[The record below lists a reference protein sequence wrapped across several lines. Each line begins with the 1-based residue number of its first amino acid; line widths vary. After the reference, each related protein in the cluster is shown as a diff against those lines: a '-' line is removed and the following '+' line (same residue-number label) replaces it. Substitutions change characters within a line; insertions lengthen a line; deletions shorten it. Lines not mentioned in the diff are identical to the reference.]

1 MKTRA
6 WSTAVMLLGVV
17 ALAPTVWGATST
29 RSFTND
35 SRGSHPNTVT
45 GNNSQITVDLSA
57 LPDGTQ
63 VYRAIFVHNRGG
75 HNGTASSANQPL
87 RIEAGDDPGNWL
99 PTLGPR
105 HLYIDCTAAA
115 QRAVQA
121 VPKQLVLNMVSF
133 PGFSFSAGVRVD
145 VVCDQP
151 VVNAVAA
158 LTNITAVHADGD
170 TMVTW
175 TERDQL
181 LPDPNSTVGQYEAAE
196 ATFDSP
202 DVIRYRIYRHNQPI
216 DATTVRTAELVDEIN
231 PLSAWNPYYYGHY
244 WRNNDSQIVPRLP
257 VADEV
262 LAAVD
267 QGIYVRRA
275 QGAASAYYAVS
286 LAVNGEEDLSNW
298 TAGQNTTTSAVAEAV
313 GTGMVLLRV
322 KQLDTTFMYVSNA
335 DLYYYIRWDCPPYYN
350 IPSHAFDYLV
360 AVPGVTVDPR
370 PVDVALHCWGATLNG
385 GFGWWYEADKGSLLV
400 STNMKPYDWW
410 TAYHDNYGTVR
421 PFTDLDGNGGGRVR
435 NYPQKRILSFLNDF
449 VKQNY
454 SVDDNRI
461 LVTGSSMGG
470 AGCIMW
476 GARAASSFAYAN
488 GWVGVYIPRET
499 PQFKGSFEGVY
510 GNDTYDCEYEDTGL
524 AAFDYWDSAQFILSD
539 PGQEVPYLCFA
550 NGKNDSAIGWP
561 QAYTF
566 VNSLITARQPFKF
579 KWGQNGHGERAS
591 LPAGGDRY
599 IGIIIKKNVT
609 LPAFTNCSLDD
620 NMGNGDPADGDPSG
634 NLNAYSLWETDT
646 TVDQADRWEATIYL
660 RDTSPLDT
668 CAVDLTPRRC
678 QTFSTPLGTQV
689 DWTNTNVTTSQ
700 QVGSGTAAAD
710 QWGLVTLTG
719 ITMSKDRNR
728 IVIVE
733 SGGPVLPVVT
743 IQATDANAA
752 EELQDTGTFTVSR
765 DQTSG
770 NLVVYYSVG
779 GTAEAGD
786 YEETLSGQVTILDGQ
801 PSATITITP
810 VDDGEVEGNET
821 VVLTLTAD
829 AAYTIG
835 SPSSDTVTIADND
848 GGGPPE
854 IFDVTRDNGINC
866 ADSYDNQGAAG
877 DVRTAKWG
885 CDESY
890 IMDFD
895 TAAITSFMGS
905 NPISDYNFTLYIMP
919 SSGWPVSSVSVDL
932 QTINTNDDWAEGD
945 DMQRFNSFGWTEG
958 TPAATGEYAQTY
970 HIGGALDPNNCIAW
984 TREDG
989 TPESLFKYLPAN
1001 FTNSVSLTGSSADHG
1016 SYISVALDENLVND
1030 LLNNAKNRGLRMRRT
1045 DGGDNL
1051 QNYTREAAAA
1061 QRPYLE
1067 LVYTGGVPTPTV
1079 TIEATDPSAAEELQ
1093 DTGTFTVSRDQTSGD
1108 LVVYYSVGG
1117 TAEAGDYEE
1126 TLSGQVTILDG
1137 QPSATITIT
1146 PVDDGEVEP
1155 DETVVLTLTADP
1167 AYTIGSPSS
1176 DTVTIADNDVPT
1188 VTLSA
1193 TDPSAAEEGQDPG
1206 VFTVSRDSTL
1216 GNLAVYYSVGGT
1228 AEAGDYEETLSGQ
1241 VTILDGQ
1248 PSATITITP
1257 VDDGEVEG
1265 DETVVLT
1272 LTAHPA
1278 YTIGS
1283 PSSDT
1288 VTIADNDTGPGGVI
1302 SFSQLEY
1309 KGAFRVH
1316 SSMDDWAARGMAFY
1330 PAGDGGNGS
1339 LIIFGHEWY
1348 KNVGESRID
1357 VTLKKKSDGYGVG
1370 DLDVATV
1377 ITPAPTTG
1385 STPGYGSRGLEYV
1398 GLTDKLYHGQA
1409 VSNFGYCDRDGTNDN
1424 GPYALAGIDNRRVG
1438 EFIARIDSS
1447 WDGYSAGGLDP
1458 NQFLISG
1465 QNWAQYGC
1473 GVTIAAYD
1481 GDSPDV
1487 NNKLSA
1493 TYLVKYDSSHP
1504 MTNWDRDDEWNGA
1517 AWLTAAADS
1526 AVLIAGSKDITNQGS
1541 DAGAPDDLQAW
1552 MMIYDPA
1559 DLSDVVQGV
1568 QDVFDPQ
1575 PVETLNIDTY
1585 MFTGHKIKST
1595 GYDRAGNRLYL
1606 AEMLSS
1612 GERTVVHVWDVTAD

>member
-1 MKTRA
+1 
-6 WSTAVMLLGVV
+6 MLLGVV

-87 RIEAGDDPGNWL
+87 RIEAADDPGNWL

-145 VVCDQP
+145 IVCDQP
-151 VVNAVAA
+151 VVNAIAA

-196 ATFDSP
+196 LTFDSP

-216 DATTVRTAELVDEIN
+216 DAATIRTAELVDEIT
-231 PLSAWNPYYYGHY
+231 PLSAWNPYYHGVY
-244 WRNNDSQIVPRLP
+244 WRNDDTKVVPRLP

-298 TAGQNTTTSAVAEAV
+298 TAGGNTTASAVAEAV

-322 KQLDTTFMYVSNA
+322 KELDVTWMYENNV
-335 DLYYYIRWDCPPYYN
+335 DKYYYVRWDCPPYYN

-360 AVPGVTVDPR
+360 AVPSVTVDPR
-370 PVDVALHCWGATLNG
+370 PVDVALHCWGATLNSG
-385 GFGWWYEADKGSLLV
+385 YGWWYEADKGSLLV

-410 TAYHDNYGTVR
+410 TAYHDNYGTIR

-449 VKQNY
+449 VKLNY

-461 LVTGSSMGG
+461 LVTGNSMGG

-476 GARAASSFAYAN
+476 GCREPNAFAYAN

-499 PQFKGSFEGVY
+499 PQFKGSFEQVY
-510 GNDTYDCEYEDTGL
+510 GLDAYDCEYEDTGV

-566 VNSLITARQPFKF
+566 VNALITARQPFKF
-579 KWGQNGHGERAS
+579 KWGQSGHGERSS
-591 LPAGGDRY
+591 LPAGSDRY
-599 IGIIIKKNVT
+599 IGIVIKKNVT

-620 NMGNGDPADGDPSG
+620 NMGNGDPADGDLSG

-646 TVDQADRWEATIYL
+646 TVDQADQWEATIYL
-660 RDTSPLDT
+660 RDTAPVGT
-668 CAVDLTPRRC
+668 CTVDLTPRRC
-678 QTFSTPLGTQV
+678 QAFSTPQGTQIN
-689 DWTNTNVTTSQ
+689 WTNTNVTTSQ
-700 QVGSGTAAAD
+700 QVGSGTAVAE

-719 ITMSKDRNR
+719 ITMSKDGNR
-728 IVIVE
+728 IVIIKTGAVTVGFDQAASNGDE
-733 SGGPVLPVVT
+733 SVTPANLSVSLSQTSGDTITVDYAATGGSATGGGVDYTLNPGQLQFDPGQTTKNIPITIVDDGDPESDETIEVTLSNPTGASLGAITVHTYTINDNDGGLPTVT
-743 IQATDANAA
+743 LQATDPDAA

-779 GTAEAGD
+779 GTAGAGD
-786 YEETLSGQVTILDGQ
+786 YQETLSGQVTILDGQ
-801 PSATITITP
+801 PSTTITITP
-810 VDDGEVEGNET
+810 VDDSEVEGNET

-866 ADSYDNQGAAG
+866 ADSYDNQGAVS

-890 IMDFD
+890 ITDFD
-895 TAAITSFMGS
+895 TAAIKSFMGS

-919 SSGWPVSSVSVDL
+919 SSGWPASPVSVDV

-945 DMQRFNSFGWTEG
+945 DTQRFNSFGWTEG
-958 TPAATGEYAQTY
+958 TPAATGEYVQTY

-1001 FTNSVSLTGSSADHG
+1001 FTNSVSLTASSADHG

-1030 LLNNAKNRGLRMRRT
+1030 LLNNAKNRGLRMYRL
-1045 DGGDNL
+1045 DGAENL
-1051 QNYTREAAAA
+1051 QNYTREAAAG

-1067 LVYTGGVPTPTV
+1067 VVYTGGVPTPTV
-1079 TIEATDPSAAEELQ
+1079 TMQATDPSAAEELQ

-1117 TAEAGDYEE
+1117 TAGPGDYQE

-1137 QPSATITIT
+1137 QPSTTITIT
-1146 PVDDGEVEP
+1146 PIDDSEVEG

-1176 DTVTIADNDVPT
+1176 DTVTIADNDVYPT
-1188 VTLSA
+1188 VEFDLTASSGDESVTPVNLSVSLSA
-1193 TDPSAAEEGQDPG
+1193 SYVE
-1206 VFTVSRDSTL
+1206 TVTVDF
-1216 GNLAVYYSVGGT
+1216 AVTGGT
-1228 AEAGDYEETLSGQ
+1228 AVNPDDFTIAASPLTFNPG
-1241 VTILDGQ
+1241 VTQQDIV
-1248 PSATITITP
+1248 ITV
-1257 VDDGEVEG
+1257 VDDGEVEP
-1265 DETVVLT
+1265 DETIEVT
-1272 LTAHPA
+1272 LSNPSNATLGANTVHT
-1278 YTIGS
+1278 YTIL
-1283 PSSDT
+1283 
-1288 VTIADNDTGPGGVI
+1288 DNDGVSPPGQASNPSPTDGQTKVSRNVILSWTAGSGADSHDVYFGTNPNPGP
-1302 SFSQLEY
+1302 SEFQ
-1309 KGAFRVH
+1309 
-1316 SSMDDWAARGMAFY
+1316 
-1330 PAGDGGNGS
+1330 GNQTETTFDPGY
-1339 LIIFGHEWY
+1339 LGKNTWY
-1348 KNVGESRID
+1348 YWRID
-1357 VTLKKKSDGYGVG
+1357 EVNAGGT
-1370 DLDVATV
+1370 
-1377 ITPAPTTG
+1377 TTG
-1385 STPGYGSRGLEYV
+1385 VVWSFKT
-1398 GLTDKLYHGQA
+1398 
-1409 VSNFGYCDRDGTNDN
+1409 
-1424 GPYALAGIDNRRVG
+1424 
-1438 EFIARIDSS
+1438 
-1447 WDGYSAGGLDP
+1447 
-1458 NQFLISG
+1458 
-1465 QNWAQYGC
+1465 
-1473 GVTIAAYD
+1473 
-1481 GDSPDV
+1481 
-1487 NNKLSA
+1487 
-1493 TYLVKYDSSHP
+1493 
-1504 MTNWDRDDEWNGA
+1504 GA
-1517 AWLTAAADS
+1517 
-1526 AVLIAGSKDITNQGS
+1526 K
-1541 DAGAPDDLQAW
+1541 
-1552 MMIYDPA
+1552 
-1559 DLSDVVQGV
+1559 
-1568 QDVFDPQ
+1568 
-1575 PVETLNIDTY
+1575 
-1585 MFTGHKIKST
+1585 
-1595 GYDRAGNRLYL
+1595 
-1606 AEMLSS
+1606 
-1612 GERTVVHVWDVTAD
+1612 